1 MQYFILF
8 TAFIMLD
15 FFQDL
20 ALHMEIVC
28 INCQFFTIHFIYF
41 TGSES
46 ATVYILE

>member
-1 MQYFILF
+1 MQYFVLF
-8 TAFIMLD
+8 TAFITLD
-15 FFQDL
+15 FFQDFAPHL
-20 ALHMEIVC
+20 EIVC